1 MTGVLTKRIKR
12 YRYAQKED
20 HLETAE
26 DGQLQAKEKPPEQLS
41 HTNILNL
48 DFSPPEIEQN
58 KFLLLKPA
66 SLATATRQIKTD

>member
-1 MTGVLTKRIKR
+1 M
-12 YRYAQKED
+12 KED

-26 DGQLQAKEKPPEQLS
+26 DGQLQAKETPPEQLS